1 MRKAI
6 LNTLIPI
13 VYSLKS
19 WVVNL
24 FENEDCLKRSATKHI
39 GLLKQV
45 DRGHPFS
52 LTKGHRTSLVDH

>member
-1 MRKAI
+1 MRKDI

-24 FENEDCLKRSATKHI
+24 FANEDCSKR
-39 GLLKQV
+39 
-45 DRGHPFS
+45 
-52 LTKGHRTSLVDH
+52 